1 MRRPAR
7 PTRSAR
13 SARFAVALMALA
25 LLAAALPAAASARV
39 DDWARVVRSRH
50 AGATF
55 VQVDG
60 CQQLEVF
67 VSAMDGKFVN
77 RHGEVNKQGLLG
89 VLVIVRDACA
99 QPGPKGF
106 PIVYSA
112 DGMTLDR
119 LRSTPQFG
127 SAWIEATV
135 PAIDADGNPVQLEVD
150 LQWRPAGEFERSRV
164 SGHGWFPAG
173 EKRGARVGTFSHNL
187 QAPATAW
194 GTVRLDG
201 WELPLQPTT
210 DATLEQVRY
219 SCKVLQHPRGGYEV
233 DC

>member
-7 PTRSAR
+7 H
-13 SARFAVALMALA
+13 ARFVRFAIVLMALA
-25 LLAAALPAAASARV
+25 LLAAAVPAAASARV

-55 VQVDG
+55 VQLDG
-60 CQQLEVF
+60 CRQLEVF
-67 VSAMDGKFVN
+67 VSAMDGAFVN
-77 RHGEVNKQGLLG
+77 RRRAVNKQGLLG

-119 LRSTPQFG
+119 LRSTPQLG
-127 SAWIEATV
+127 SAWIEAIV
-135 PAIDADGNPVQLEVD
+135 PAMDADGNPVQLEVD
-150 LQWRPAGEFERSRV
+150 LRWRPAGEFERSRLN
-164 SGHGWFPAG
+164 GHGWFPG
-173 EKRGARVGTFSHNL
+173 DGKRGARVDTFSHNL
-187 QAPATAW
+187 WAPATAW

-201 WELPLQPTT
+201 RELPLQPTT

>member
-1 MRRPAR
+1 MRRP
-7 PTRSAR
+7 S
-13 SARFAVALMALA
+13 RFVIALATLA
-25 LLAAALPAAASARV
+25 LLAAALPATSTARI

-60 CQQLEVF
+60 CEQVEVF
-67 VSAMDGKFVN
+67 ISAMDGKFVN
-77 RHGEVNKQGLLG
+77 RHGAVNKQGLLG
-89 VLVIVRDACA
+89 VLVVVRDACA
-99 QPGPKGF
+99 EPGPKGF

-127 SAWIEATV
+127 SAWVQATL
-135 PAIDADGNPVQLEVD
+135 PAMDGDGNPVAMRVD
-150 LQWRPAGEFERSRV
+150 LGWRPTGEFERSRV

-187 QAPATAW
+187 WSPAIAW
-194 GTVRLDG
+194 GTIWLDG
-201 WELPLQPTT
+201 KAVPLAPTT

-219 SCKVLQHPRGGYEV
+219 LCMVVQHPQGGFDV

>member
-1 MRRPAR
+1 MRRP
-7 PTRSAR
+7 S
-13 SARFAVALMALA
+13 RFVLALA
-25 LLAAALPAAASARV
+25 TLGLLAAALPAATTARV

-60 CQQLEVF
+60 CEQLEVF
-67 VSAMDGKFVN
+67 ASAMDGTFVN
-77 RHGEVNKQGLLG
+77 RHGAVNKQGLLG
-89 VLVIVRDACA
+89 VLVVVRDACA
-99 QPGPKGF
+99 EPGPKGF

-127 SAWIEATV
+127 SAWVQATL
-135 PAIDADGNPVQLEVD
+135 PAMDGDGNQVELRVD
-150 LQWRPAGEFERSRV
+150 LAWRPAGEFERSRV
-164 SGHGWFPAG
+164 SGHTWFPDG

-187 QAPATAW
+187 WSPATAW
-194 GTVRLDG
+194 GSVWLDG
-201 WELPLQPTT
+201 RALPLAPTT

-219 SCKVLQHPRGGYEV
+219 LCMVNQHPQGGFDV

>member
-7 PTRSAR
+7 L
-13 SARFAVALMALA
+13 VVVLA
-25 LLAAALPAAASARV
+25 TLAMLAASVPAATAARV

-55 VQVDG
+55 MQVDG
-60 CQQLEVF
+60 CEQLEVF

-77 RHGEVNKQGLLG
+77 RHGAVNKQGLLG
-89 VLVIVRDACA
+89 VFVVVRDACA
-99 QPGPKGF
+99 EPGPKGF

-119 LRSTPQFG
+119 LRSTAQFG
-127 SAWIEATV
+127 TAWIQATL
-135 PAIDADGNPVQLEVD
+135 PAMDADGNPVELRVD
-150 LQWRPAGEFERSRV
+150 LEWRPAGEFERSRV

-187 QAPATAW
+187 WSPATAR
-194 GTVRLDG
+194 GTVWLDG
-201 WELPLQPTT
+201 RALPLAPTT

-219 SCKVLQHPRGGYEV
+219 LCKVIQHPQGGFDV